1 MCEFHNVKGEDW
13 SVSNELHRICKY
25 QGAGNHNEKAE
36 KAKETIIWNGKK
48 ILLLERCQTKLWKT
62 KEQN

>member
-1 MCEFHNVKGEDW
+1 MYWKSREEKLHKLMCEFHNVKGEDW

-36 KAKETIIWNGKK
+36 KAKETII
-48 ILLLERCQTKLWKT
+48 
-62 KEQN
+62 